1 CLSGSPVPQT
11 GVPDIHHSTFESL
24 RLGQSSQSIAVGLI
38 RFWDSLNFKKDTEFL
53 GIMVIFFDEK
63 VNSVIH
69 GLISAGQANH
79 YRLSLKAGSIVKVV
93 RFEVARCSSMYKIID
108 HQFLI
113 RFIPPTIIN
122 EVITSAPEIYLQS

>member
-1 CLSGSPVPQT
+1 MSDEVPQT

-53 GIMVIFFDEK
+53 GIMVIFLDEK

-69 GLISAGQANH
+69 GLISAGHH

-122 EVITSAPEIYLQS
+122 EVITSAPEINLQS